1 MTMPHLMNCPHLAD
15 GWCLSCVK
23 KEIERL
29 TILPHD
35 DPRSF
40 NIVERLQRI
49 IDTADE
55 RELDETEVRAMRD
68 AIDEIQRLRNVIL
81 DELSA
86 RDQELG
92 LQ

>member
-1 MTMPHLMNCPHLAD
+1 MGNMDKLSELDKFWLMSDL
-15 GWCLSCVK
+15 
-23 KEIERL
+23 
-29 TILPHD
+29 
-35 DPRSF
+35 RSI
-40 NIVERLQRI
+40 NIVERLQMI

>member
-40 NIVERLQRI
+40 NIDERLQRI

>member
-1 MTMPHLMNCPHLAD
+1 MDNMDKLSELDKFWLMSDL
-15 GWCLSCVK
+15 
-23 KEIERL
+23 
-29 TILPHD
+29 
-35 DPRSF
+35 RSI
-40 NIVERLQRI
+40 NIVERLQMI

-55 RELDETEVRAMRD
+55 RELDETEVRDMRD

>member
-1 MTMPHLMNCPHLAD
+1 MMSDLNSM
-15 GWCLSCVK
+15 
-23 KEIERL
+23 
-29 TILPHD
+29 
-35 DPRSF
+35 F
-40 NIVERLQRI
+40 IVDRLQRI